1 MLIGEL
7 AFFKEKGVL
16 AIVRIEKITLENNI
30 LHFNLKPLRG
40 RHLGLENLR
49 SFSIG
54 SIFEYLSYSK
64 GCFTCSFI
72 SWQLETNPIKVIYLN
87 QLINSG
93 ASATD
98 ILSAFRRQ
106 DNFYN
111 VEIIKIISS
120 LVRLKKS
127 IISGKIFIL
136 NKVNFAGKAWEG
148 GGVIVLSSDNK
159 TVKKYLEYKGEIIIS
174 DYAPQIGFLFK
185 EIYKIISKD
194 ILPKYSFGSEF
205 WKRLNL
211 TRKLKKQKRVF
222 LFTEIADIIL
232 TDAIDSI
239 ANDSLNK
246 NYYRGQ

>member
-111 VEIIKIISS
+111 VKIIKIISS

-127 IISGKIFIL
+127 INSGKIFIL

-185 EIYKIISKD
+185 EIYKIISKNG
-194 ILPKYSFGSEF
+194 LSKYFFGSEF
-205 WKRLNL
+205 CKRLNL
-211 TRKLKKQKRVF
+211 TRKFQKQKRVL
-222 LFTEIADIIL
+222 LFTEITDIIL
-232 TDAIDSI
+232 TNAIDFI
-239 ANDSLNK
+239 VNDSFNK
-246 NYYRGQ
+246 N